1 MKRFRIKTH
10 TGPAHVG
17 QLAEKVSSAGLN
29 VVCVGT
35 EHIFTD
41 IEAESGE
48 VAVSTF
54 LTKLHEKYGHFF
66 GLRPT
71 INSERAL

>member
-1 MKRFRIKTH
+1 MKRYRIKTW

-17 QLAEKVSSAGLN
+17 QLAAKVSSAGLN
-29 VVCVGT
+29 VVCAGT
-35 EHIFTD
+35 EHLFVD
-41 IEAESGE
+41 VEATTGE

-54 LTKLHEKYGHFF
+54 MSKLHTRYGHFF

-71 INSERAL
+71 INSESDL